1 LNIVITG
8 STKGIGFALAKE
20 FLKHGDNVII
30 SSRDEER
37 VRNAIQKLK
46 ALFPNNKIDGIACDV
61 RIYHDVEKLA
71 KRSQELFKSID
82 IWINNA
88 GTNAYINAN
97 LVDFDPEAL
106 KEIVNTN
113 LLGTIYGCKA
123 ALKLMIP
130 QNHGKIFNIEGY
142 GSHGRVTPMA
152 LAYGSTKAAIPQ
164 LTKTLNKE
172 AEGTRIGIH
181 TINPGMVIT
190 DLLAQDVPFEAV
202 KIFNILAELPETV
215 VKFLVPRMKEI
226 KGTNKHI
233 SFLKFGKAMYKFM
246 TARKRKYK
254 FFDKKGNLREEF
266 LKYSNPTV
274 DSEH

>member
-1 LNIVITG
+1 MNIVITG
-8 STKGIGFALAKE
+8 STKGIGYALAKE

-30 SSRDEER
+30 SSRDEEK
-37 VRNAIQKLK
+37 VINIIQKLK
-46 ALFPNNKIDGIACDV
+46 EHFPNNRIDGITCDV

-71 KRSQELFKSID
+71 ERSQELFKSID

-130 QNHGKIFNIEGY
+130 QNHGRIFNIEGY
-142 GSHGRVTPMA
+142 GSNGRVTPMA
-152 LAYGSTKAAIPQ
+152 SAYGATKAAIPQ
-164 LTKTLNKE
+164 LTKTLSKE

-190 DLLAQDVPFEAV
+190 DLLAKDVPPEAV
-202 KIFNILAELPETV
+202 KIFNILAELPDNIA
-215 VKFLVPRMKEI
+215 KFLVPRMKEI

-233 SFLKFGKAMYKFM
+233 SFLKFNKTMYKFM
-246 TARKRKYK
+246 TAGKRKYK
-254 FFDKKGNLREEF
+254 FFDKEGNLRKEF
-266 LKYSNPTV
+266 LKYLSPT
-274 DSEH
+274 